1 MSVESRKIIFESLV
15 DFFESA
21 TLTIN
26 GVTVAYPVMD
36 KSTDVGWENV
46 LFDTTG
52 KAIWAGVTFFPNDKQ
67 QRTIGKGGFD
77 VSNPF
82 IQLDFNIPENTGEA
96 FLLEWFQKVNDF
108 FVNGRVFSENSDSV
122 IVIRSQISQGRRV
135 DSFFRRSFT
144 IYFRVN
150 TKRKTITNN

>member
-1 MSVESRKIIFESLV
+1 MSVEIRKIIIQSLVSLFES
-15 DFFESA
+15 E
-21 TLTIN
+21 TLIVNNVQNT
-26 GVTVAYPVMD
+26 YPVMD
-36 KSTDVGWENV
+36 KIKDVAWENSS
-46 LFDTTG
+46 FDSSR
-52 KAIWAGVTFFPNDKQ
+52 KSIWAGITYFPNDKQ
-67 QRTIGKGGFD
+67 QRTLGKGGFD

-96 FLLEWFQKVNDF
+96 ILLEWLQKVNDF

-144 IYFRVN
+144 IYFRTN

>member
-1 MSVESRKIIFESLV
+1 MSIKSRKIIFESLV
-15 DFFESA
+15 GFFESA
-21 TLTIN
+21 TLTVD
-26 GVTVAYPVMD
+26 GATVTYPTMD
-36 KSTDVGWENV
+36 KETDVGWENA
-46 LFDTTG
+46 LFDTAG
-52 KAIWAGVTFFPNDKQ
+52 KPIWAGVTFFPNDKL

-82 IQLDFNIPENTGEA
+82 VQLDFNIPENTGESL
-96 FLLEWFQKVNDF
+96 LLEWFKKVNDF

-144 IYFRVN
+144 IYFRTN

>member
-15 DFFESA
+15 DFFESS
-21 TLTIN
+21 TLTVEN
-26 GVTVAYPVMD
+26 VTVAYPTMS
-36 KSTDVGWENV
+36 KATDVAWENA
-46 LFDTTG
+46 LFNTVG
-52 KAIWAGVTFFPNDKQ
+52 KPIWAGVAYFPNDKI

-77 VSNPF
+77 VSTPF
-82 IQLDFNIPENTGEA
+82 IQLDFNIIEGTGEA
-96 FLLEWFQKVNDF
+96 LLLEWFEKVNDF
-108 FVNGRVFSENSDSV
+108 FVNGRVFSENLDSV

-144 IYFRVN
+144 IYFRTN